1 MSWRP
6 NHPYDQLNFW
16 TVAFLD
22 VQTNYRISTYEDDV
36 NWNFE
41 CPCLRL
47 PFKIENK
54 LFNKIHS
61 TNKDNWKQNF
71 MVENRKFTLLCWM
84 LYPIVVITFKV
95 FISWSRRLKKTLR
108 SSVNNELVVFSFWHC
123 LAYALSTSALPRRN
137 DRAFRAT
144 VLSVVFFYCY
154 AVSSYTNV
162 FLLLCWMSCE
172 LLSL

>member
-1 MSWRP
+1 MFKLITESQPMRTMSIET
-6 NHPYDQLNFW
+6 LNVHACDCPLKLKINCLTTFIRW
-16 TVAFLD
+16 IRTSGNNISWL
-22 VQTNYRISTYEDDV
+22 RIGS
-36 NWNFE
+36 
-41 CPCLRL
+41 
-47 PFKIENK
+47 
-54 LFNKIHS
+54 S
-61 TNKDNWKQNF
+61 A
-71 MVENRKFTLLCWM
+71 LLCWM

-108 SSVNNELVVFSFWHC
+108 SSGNNELVVFSFWHC

-137 DRAFRAT
+137 DRAFRVT